1 VYKLLE
7 GLRVVEGASFIAAP
21 SCGLYFAQMGAEVI
35 RFDAIGGGPDFMRW
49 PRTAD
54 GASLYWE
61 GLNKGKKSIAVD
73 LARPEGRDLAVQL
86 ATAPGPNGG
95 IFLTNYPVEGFLSHA
110 RLAALRGDII
120 TLRVMGW
127 PDGEAAV
134 DYTVNCAVGLPLMTG
149 PAALSEPVNH
159 VLPAWDLVSGAYGAF
174 ALLAAERHRR
184 SSGAGQEIR
193 LALSDVAMATLGN
206 LGQIGEVTATAA
218 DRPRMG
224 NDLFGAFGRDFSTAD
239 GQRIML
245 VAITGRQ
252 WTALVRAL
260 GIGREVAA
268 LEEELAV
275 SFERDEG
282 LRFIHRDRLFV
293 VVESATERKSFSE
306 LAAALNAAKVC
317 WGPYRTLR
325 GALADEP
332 RFSTENSLFDM
343 INHPSGLRYLT
354 PGAAAS
360 FVGETRATPMAAPRL
375 GEHTDEVLAT
385 VLGMSGQ
392 QIGRLHDLRLV
403 AGPA

>member
-1 VYKLLE
+1 MYKLLE

-35 RFDAIGGGPDFMRW
+35 RFDAIGGGPDFSRW
-49 PRTAD
+49 PRTVD

-73 LARPEGRDLAVQL
+73 LARPEGRELAVQL
-86 ATAPGPNGG
+86 ATAPGAGGG
-95 IFLTNYPVEGFLSHA
+95 IFLTNFPVEGFLSHA
-110 RLAALRGDII
+110 RLAALRNDII

-149 PAALSEPVNH
+149 PAELSEPVNH
-159 VLPAWDLVSGAYGAF
+159 VLPAWDLISGAYGGF

-184 SSGAGQEIR
+184 NTGQGQEIR
-193 LALSDVAMATLGN
+193 LPLSDVAMATLGN
-206 LGQIGEVTATAA
+206 LGQIAEVAVSGA

-224 NDLFGAFGRDFSTAD
+224 NDLFGAFGRDFATAD
-239 GQRIML
+239 GQRIMV
-245 VAITGRQ
+245 VAITARQ
-252 WTALVRAL
+252 WTGLVRAL
-260 GIGREVAA
+260 GIGDKIAA
-268 LEEELAV
+268 LEQELAV
-275 SFERDEG
+275 SFEKDEG
-282 LRFIHRDRLFV
+282 LRFVHRDRLYPL
-293 VVESATERKSFSE
+293 VEAVTMRRNYPD

-317 WGPYRTLR
+317 WGPYRTLQH
-325 GALADEP
+325 ALAAEP
-332 RFSTENSLFDM
+332 RFSTENPIFDM
-343 INHPSGLRYLT
+343 VGHPSGRHYLT

-360 FVGETRATPMAAPRL
+360 FVGRQRSVPMPAPRL
-375 GEHTDEVLAT
+375 GEHTDEVLSG
-385 VLGMSGQ
+385 VLGLSGQ

>member
-1 VYKLLE
+1 MYTLLE

-49 PRTAD
+49 PRTPD

-73 LARPEGRDLAVQL
+73 LARPEGRELAVQL
-86 ATAPGPNGG
+86 ATAPGPNAG

-184 SSGAGQEIR
+184 TTGLGAEIR
-193 LALSDVAMATLGN
+193 LPLSDVAMATLGN
-206 LGQIGEVTATAA
+206 LGQIGEVAASGA

-224 NDLFGAFGRDFSTAD
+224 NDLFGAFGRDFSSAD
-239 GQRIML
+239 GQRVML

-252 WTALVRAL
+252 WTGLVKAL
-260 GIGREVAA
+260 GIGAEIAA
-268 LEEELAV
+268 LEQELSL

-282 LRFIHRDRLFV
+282 LRFVHRDRLFPL
-293 VVESATERKSFSE
+293 VEAATASKSFVE

-332 RFSTENSLFDM
+332 RFSQENSLFDM
-343 INHPSGLRYLT
+343 VDHPSGLRYLT

-360 FVGETRATPMAAPRL
+360 FVGERRGVSMAAPRL
-375 GEHTDEVLAT
+375 GEHTDEVLAL